1 MHSFFIHN
9 LYSVPTFLE
18 SGLYFVIVLLRIGK
32 YGIRAER
39 FLSLVSWYLSWW
51 RRYCSFTCIA
61 WKSMIFIVYTA
72 YFSLLVL
79 AGEQCFCV
87 GCFSGSREGDRWF
100 CRLSQR
106 FSRGPGVLKWRCV
119 HEYAGTQ
126 RPFAGRRAESQSR
139 SAPRA
144 AMCSGLQR
152 PGRRPPK
159 PAHHPHRAG
168 LLPRRPAVRAGPGPR
183 YSGSRAGWG
192 SQWPFIRILRR
203 AAGKSIETETPR
215 AAGSVRKGSFS
226 AKTCG
231 SGAKWASAAALHLCR
246 CPGDS
251 GGRWSVLPAGC
262 VSYYA
267 SWCQLPCRRR
277 RRSGNGRREF
287 SQTVPS
293 RFVSVTAGAG
303 EGVHSTQVSFDRFP
317 KWFHWLI
324 TQIAMPPMP
333 LVEPVLVCKN
343 ATTKPLS
350 SF

>member
-1 MHSFFIHN
+1 MVKEILFLYLHCMKKHDFHSLHC
-9 LYSVPTFLE
+9 
-18 SGLYFVIVLLRIGK
+18 LL
-32 YGIRAER
+32 
-39 FLSLVSWYLSWW
+39 
-51 RRYCSFTCIA
+51 
-61 WKSMIFIVYTA
+61 
-72 YFSLLVL
+72 SLLVL

-203 AAGKSIETETPR
+203 AAGNPSR
-215 AAGSVRKGSFS
+215 RKLLELLAQS
-226 AKTCG
+226 AK
-231 SGAKWASAAALHLCR
+231 ALSLQRHA
-246 CPGDS
+246 
-251 GGRWSVLPAGC
+251 VLGPNGH
-262 VSYYA
+262 
-267 SWCQLPCRRR
+267 QLPLFTSVDAQGILGADGRYYLLDVYRTMPADANFHVEDGG
-277 RRSGNGRREF
+277 RSGNGRREF

-333 LVEPVLVCKN
+333 LVEPVLVVRMLQQN
-343 ATTKPLS
+343 LYRHS
-350 SF
+350 SSVIIVN